1 MENLQKSIKENIN
14 KVNFLRDR
22 VDALKQEQQRVERM
36 AASARETQESPEVVG
51 SLMGQYGQLKMD
63 EHRFSG
69 ELEETRD
76 LVDNL
81 GRQLEDLKK
90 SS

>member
-63 EHRFSG
+63 EQRFYG

-81 GRQLEDLKK
+81 GRQLDDLKK

>member
-22 VDALKQEQQRVERM
+22 VDALKKEQQRVERM

-81 GRQLEDLKK
+81 GRQLDDLKK